1 MAKKIR
7 LPLEMKNGIKVRTM
21 EELISN
27 FDLEKA
33 ILYVE
38 DGRLEKWL
46 RDRLEDGLADQIKG
60 LRGTDSNIK
69 EKICDIFKV
78 NLKNT
83 NMDVD
88 AARKRESRLNLLR
101 QVTDDNEIL
110 SDLDSVAFSQ
120 EDLLA
125 ILKEG
130 KSKIYLC
137 GEKFEIP
144 MQNKGV
150 TYIGLDEPKLV
161 FKMKDFSEW
170 LCSGVSLENCKLGE
184 NLKKLKEKYENT

>member
-60 LRGTDSNIK
+60 LRGTDSDIK

-83 NMDVD
+83 NMDID

-144 MQNKGV
+144 MPNKGV
-150 TYIGLDEPKLV
+150 TYIGLDEPKLTRCA
-161 FKMKDFSEW
+161 S
-170 LCSGVSLENCKLGE
+170 
-184 NLKKLKEKYENT
+184 